1 MHTKG
6 NKAMNLS
13 RSFRLKAKLLLTT
26 MALLFSLSSI
36 FVAIPSASAAGIS
49 MSKSNYRLGE
59 SLIVSGTGFATG
71 EKIAL
76 WLTGPSGN
84 AYAAQYLNASSG
96 GTFENF
102 PVGGGNTDG
111 NNIVVVSGSGTW
123 YLTAKGLTSGTTAI
137 TNFSV
142 RAPTLVAQGVTIGNV
157 LLIFFAGNSWY
168 PNEKVTLWASGAD
181 GKAVSGGYTWADG
194 NGSIPDV
201 TVPGL
206 SYTFTGSSGD
216 FALTAQGSVSGYRA
230 ISVFSAT
237 KAA

>member
-1 MHTKG
+1 
-6 NKAMNLS
+6 MNLS
-13 RSFRLKAKLLLTT
+13 RSFGLKAKLLLTT

-36 FVAIPSASAAGIS
+36 FVAIPTASAAGIS
-49 MSKSNYRLGE
+49 MSKSSYRLGE
-59 SLIVSGTGFATG
+59 SLIVSGTGFASG

-76 WLTGPSGN
+76 WLTGPSGT
-84 AYAAQYLNASSG
+84 AYDAEYLNASQG
-96 GTFENF
+96 GTFESF
-102 PVGGGNTDG
+102 PVGGGNSNA
-111 NNIVVVSGSGTW
+111 NNIYVQSGSGTW

-137 TNFSV
+137 TNFAI
-142 RAPTLVAQGVTIGNV
+142 RNPTLVAQGVTIGNV
-157 LLIFFAGNSWY
+157 LLIFFAGGDWF

-194 NGSIPDV
+194 NGKIPDV

-216 FALTAQGSVSGYRA
+216 FALTAQGATSGYRA
-230 ISVFSAT
+230 ISTFTAT